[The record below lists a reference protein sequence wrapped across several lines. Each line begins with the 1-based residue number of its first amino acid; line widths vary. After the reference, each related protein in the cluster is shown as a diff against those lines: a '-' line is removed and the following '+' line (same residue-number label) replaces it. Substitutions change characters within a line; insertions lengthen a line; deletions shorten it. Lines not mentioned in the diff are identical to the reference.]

1 MISYSPDSNGT
12 QRMVRALVTG
22 ATGFL
27 GSHVVEQ
34 LLDQGHEVRALARRT
49 SDTRHLETTGA
60 EIAFGDVE
68 DIDSLRPAVAGM
80 DVVVHAA
87 ARVMPGWGDWPDY
100 ENCII
105 KGTGN
110 LLRASA
116 DAGVRRFLQF
126 SSITVYGKSCT
137 GGIPVVESAPCEVD
151 FKPENYYDCAKIEA
165 DRLAFQDRDGGGLEV
180 SAIRPGWVYGPRDK
194 MLSDRL
200 YRQLHMPIV
209 AWPGQANPRIP
220 LVYATDVADCAI
232 RAATGD
238 RAAGQIYNVAPS
250 GEIRLR
256 DFAGAMAR
264 AFGRPEPKLFVPFRV
279 VYITCAIAEAWAR
292 LRRVKEMPFLT
303 RSAIMS
309 LNTETLADAS
319 KAREE
324 LGWEPKV
331 SVEEGTRLYAE
342 WRRSQGK

>member
-1 MISYSPDSNGT
+1 
-12 QRMVRALVTG
+12 MVRALVTG

-34 LLDQGHEVRALARRT
+34 LLDQGHEVRALARKT

-80 DVVVHAA
+80 DVVIHAA

-100 ENCII
+100 ESCII

-110 LLRASA
+110 LLQASA

-126 SSITVYGKSCT
+126 SSMTVYGKSCM
-137 GGIPVVESAPCEVD
+137 GGIPAVESTP
-151 FKPENYYDCAKIEA
+151 PELEFTPDSYYDCAKLEA
-165 DRLAFQDRDGGGLEV
+165 DRLAFRFHNGGGLEV
-180 SAIRPGWVYGPRDK
+180 SAIRPGWVYGPRDR
-194 MLSDRL
+194 MLSDRV

-209 AWPGQANPRIP
+209 AWPGKANPRIP
-220 LVYATDVADCAI
+220 LVYAGDVADCAI
-232 RAATGD
+232 RAATSD

-250 GEIRLR
+250 GEIRIR
-256 DFAGAMAR
+256 DFADAMAR
-264 AFGRPEPKLFVPFRV
+264 AFGRPEPKLFVPFRL
-279 VYITCAIAEAWAR
+279 VYIIGAVAEAWAR
-292 LRRVKEMPFLT
+292 LRRVKEVPFLT
-303 RSAIMS
+303 RSAIMY
-309 LNTETLADAS
+309 LNKETLADAS

-324 LGWEPKV
+324 LGWEPRV
-331 SVEEGTRLYAE
+331 PVEEGTRLYAE